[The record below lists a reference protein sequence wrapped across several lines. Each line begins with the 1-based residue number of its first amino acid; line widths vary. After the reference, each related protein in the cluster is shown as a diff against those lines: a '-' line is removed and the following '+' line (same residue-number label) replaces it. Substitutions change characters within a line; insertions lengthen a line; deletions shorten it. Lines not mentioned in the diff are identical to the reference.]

1 MWGVVGECGGRERV
15 WGGCGRVWG
24 VSNSRRGSARGV
36 GNQEVV
42 GGVWKSCV
50 VWGSR
55 MELLRAVGGLS
66 ELSGACQSHW
76 EFVRAIGSLSE

>member
-1 MWGVVGECGGRERV
+1 MV
-15 WGGCGRVWG
+15 GCGQVLG
-24 VSNSRRGSARGV
+24 VSNSRHGSARGV
-36 GNQEVV
+36 GNQEVA

-50 VWGSR
+50 VCGSP

-76 EFVRAIGSLSE
+76 EFVRVGGPLCGV